1 MFPLT
6 FRSDSVINSGGLE
19 HRTREI
25 ELPDVDATKV
35 ESVTLQGL
43 PQLGPGDRVL
53 IKSGVSGVYRRV
65 VRVEPITG
73 GASLVWLDTGYFIRR
88 DRIHIT
94 T

>member
-6 FRSDSVINSGGLE
+6 FRSDNLSRSGGLE
-19 HRTREI
+19 HRTPEI

-35 ESVTLQGL
+35 ESLTVEGL
-43 PQLGPGDRVL
+43 PQLGPGDRIL

-88 DRIHIT
+88 DRIQVT